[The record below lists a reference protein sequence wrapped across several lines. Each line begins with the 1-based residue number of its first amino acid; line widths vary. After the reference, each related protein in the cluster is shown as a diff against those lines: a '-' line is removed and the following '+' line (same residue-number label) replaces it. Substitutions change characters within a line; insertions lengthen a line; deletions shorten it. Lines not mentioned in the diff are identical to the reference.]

1 MAVGTRAVDGNYSKK
16 YLNVKLRSVRMDK
29 LEVAYTIDLLARL
42 TESIE
47 TYLDDDRWDGI
58 KVMHD
63 EIKESNKLIK
73 KYYKRIKEKE
83 NESNK

>member
-1 MAVGTRAVDGNYSKK
+1 
-16 YLNVKLRSVRMDK
+16 MDK

-73 KYYKRIKEKE
+73 KYYKRIKERK
-83 NESNK
+83 NDS

>member
-1 MAVGTRAVDGNYSKK
+1 MTE
-16 YLNVKLRSVRMDK
+16 KLKMDQ

-47 TYLDDDRWDGI
+47 TYLDDDRWYGI

-73 KYYKRIKEKE
+73 KNYKRIKEKE

>member
-1 MAVGTRAVDGNYSKK
+1 MTE
-16 YLNVKLRSVRMDK
+16 KLKMDQ

-58 KVMHD
+58 NVMHD

-73 KYYKRIKEKE
+73 KYYKRIKEETDGK
-83 NESNK
+83 

>member
-1 MAVGTRAVDGNYSKK
+1 
-16 YLNVKLRSVRMDK
+16 MDK
-29 LEVAYTIDLLARL
+29 LEVAYTVDLLARL

-73 KYYKRIKEKE
+73 KYYKRIKERK
-83 NESNK
+83 NDS

>member
-16 YLNVKLRSVRMDK
+16 YLIVKLRSVRMDK

-73 KYYKRIKEKE
+73 KYYKRIKEE
-83 NESNK
+83 A

>member
-1 MAVGTRAVDGNYSKK
+1 MMTE
-16 YLNVKLRSVRMDK
+16 KLKMDQ

>member
-1 MAVGTRAVDGNYSKK
+1 
-16 YLNVKLRSVRMDK
+16 MDK
-29 LEVAYTIDLLARL
+29 LEVAYTVDLLARL

>member
-1 MAVGTRAVDGNYSKK
+1 MTE
-16 YLNVKLRSVRMDK
+16 KLKMDQ

-47 TYLDDDRWDGI
+47 TYIDDDRWDGI

-63 EIKESNKLIK
+63 EIKESNRLIK
-73 KYYKRIKEKE
+73 KYYKRIKEE
-83 NESNK
+83 A

>member
-1 MAVGTRAVDGNYSKK
+1 MMTE
-16 YLNVKLRSVRMDK
+16 KLKMDQ

-58 KVMHD
+58 NVMHD

-73 KYYKRIKEKE
+73 KYYKRIKEETDGK
-83 NESNK
+83 

>member
-1 MAVGTRAVDGNYSKK
+1 
-16 YLNVKLRSVRMDK
+16 MDK

-73 KYYKRIKEKE
+73 KYYKRIKEETDGK
-83 NESNK
+83 

>member
-16 YLNVKLRSVRMDK
+16 YLIVKLRSVRMDK

-73 KYYKRIKEKE
+73 KYYKRIKEETDGK
-83 NESNK
+83 

>member
-1 MAVGTRAVDGNYSKK
+1 
-16 YLNVKLRSVRMDK
+16 MDK
-29 LEVAYTIDLLARL
+29 LEVAYTINLLARL

-83 NESNK
+83 NESNR